1 MSRLMPWRGPSRRGG
16 DLTRLSRDPFDALI
30 NQLFGGF
37 LARPFEDMPDVFRAW
52 DFDIEDR
59 GNEYVVRAEL
69 PGFDERDLDVQ
80 VSDDVITIRA
90 EKRQEGQGARASRRF
105 SESVVLPPGVD
116 ADQIR
121 ADYRNGVLELHI
133 PKPEQRQGRRIA
145 IGGGQPAEG
154 RQAAQVGQTAGA
166 GAQAAAP
173 AGAGTESA
181 RAAGKTGQRET
192 ATPGGKT

>member
-1 MSRLMPWRGPSRRGG
+1 MTGLEFAPLPAGI
-16 DLTRLSRDPFDALI
+16 DA
-30 NQLFGGF
+30 
-37 LARPFEDMPDVFRAW
+37 EK
-52 DFDIEDR
+52 
-59 GNEYVVRAEL
+59 VRA
-69 PGFDERDLDVQ
+69 
-80 VSDDVITIRA
+80 T
-90 EKRQEGQGARASRRF
+90 
-105 SESVVLPPGVD
+105 
-116 ADQIR
+116 
-121 ADYRNGVLELHI
+121 YHNGVLELHI